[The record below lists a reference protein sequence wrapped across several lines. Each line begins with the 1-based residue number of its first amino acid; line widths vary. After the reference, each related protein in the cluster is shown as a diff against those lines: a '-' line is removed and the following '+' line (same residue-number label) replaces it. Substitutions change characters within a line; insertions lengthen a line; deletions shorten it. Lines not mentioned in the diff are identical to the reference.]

1 MKDERVTS
9 DEQKEVVQDPRKVIH
24 KISADE
30 AFTLAKDVYDIRCL
44 LKSVYANRAQIKR
57 RLNFVGT
64 IGSVV
69 FTLLY
74 VAFMIFSGI
83 TKITSLASQVIIYMI
98 IGVYAALTIAVIVF
112 SLVATRSSTT
122 KNVKKKNNTLKIL
135 RYVTRVVSLIM
146 GITAVV
152 ISAVSGA
159 DDSMSIA
166 LNTIAT
172 IVSIVFVIFSAL
184 PLIFGGFGG
193 LARWLLS
200 PTKIKRRFSFVV
212 LEWYQLLISDN
223 GNIKSVKKVSKEYVE
238 DIGRIVDGNLLPS
251 LGRKYIQTITVSNI
265 YSALELV
272 PEEDKAVTEG
282 VIKNV
287 FSYAE
292 ECGYV
297 NVNPCKDMNL
307 VGSIEV
313 EEKPKKVSLKEKIGK
328 KLGKG
333 IINSIFGDGGN
344 S

>member
-9 DEQKEVVQDPRKVIH
+9 DEQEEVVQNPRKVIH

-83 TKITSLASQVIIYMI
+83 TKITSLASQVIIYTI

>member
-1 MKDERVTS
+1 MKDERMTS
-9 DEQKEVVQDPRKVIH
+9 DEQEEVVQDPRRVIH

-83 TKITSLASQVIIYMI
+83 TKITSLASQVIIYTI

-135 RYVTRVVSLIM
+135 RYVTRVISLIM

>member
-1 MKDERVTS
+1 MKDERMTS
-9 DEQKEVVQDPRKVIH
+9 DEQEEVVQDPRKVIH

-83 TKITSLASQVIIYMI
+83 TKITSLASQVIIYTI

-172 IVSIVFVIFSAL
+172 IVSIVFVVFSAL

>member
-83 TKITSLASQVIIYMI
+83 TKITSLASQVIIYTI

-307 VGSIEV
+307 VVSIEV

>member
-9 DEQKEVVQDPRKVIH
+9 DEQEEVVQDPRRVIH

-83 TKITSLASQVIIYMI
+83 TKITSLASQVIIYTI

>member
-9 DEQKEVVQDPRKVIH
+9 DEQEEVVQDPRKVIH

-83 TKITSLASQVIIYMI
+83 TKITSLASQVIIYTI

>member
-1 MKDERVTS
+1 MKDERYS
-9 DEQKEVVQDPRKVIH
+9 DEGQTETVQDPRKVIH

-44 LKSVYANRAQIKR
+44 VKSVYANRAQIKR

-64 IGSVV
+64 IGSIC

-83 TKITSLASQVIIYMI
+83 TKITSLASQVIIYTI
-98 IGVYAALTIAVIVF
+98 IGVYAALTVAVIVF
-112 SLVATRSSTT
+112 SLLSSRSSTT

-146 GITAVV
+146 GITAII
-152 ISAVSGA
+152 ISAISGT

-166 LNTIAT
+166 LNTVAT

-212 LEWYQLLISDN
+212 LEWYELLVSDN
-223 GNIKSVKKVSKEYVE
+223 GNHKTIKKVSKEYVE

-282 VIKNV
+282 VLKNV
-287 FSYAE
+287 FGYAE

-307 VGSIEV
+307 EGSIEV
-313 EEKPKKVSLKEKIGK
+313 AEKPKKPSLKEKIGK

-333 IINSIFGDGGN
+333 IINSIFGDGGD

>member
-83 TKITSLASQVIIYMI
+83 TKITSLASQVIIYTI

>member
-9 DEQKEVVQDPRKVIH
+9 DEQEEVVQDPRRVIH

-83 TKITSLASQVIIYMI
+83 TKITSLASQVIIYTI

-212 LEWYQLLISDN
+212 LEWYQLLISDY

>member
-1 MKDERVTS
+1 MKDERVTW

>member
-1 MKDERVTS
+1 MKDEKMTT
-9 DEQKEVVQDPRKVIH
+9 DEQSEVTQDPRKVIH

-64 IGSVV
+64 IGSIC

-83 TKITSLASQVIIYMI
+83 TKITSLASQVIIYTI
-98 IGVYAALTIAVIVF
+98 IGIYAALTIAVIVF
-112 SLVATRSSTT
+112 SLVASRSSTT

-135 RYVTRVVSLIM
+135 RYVTRIVSLIM

-166 LNTIAT
+166 LNTVAT
-172 IVSIVFVIFSAL
+172 IVSVVFVIFSAL

-223 GNIKSVKKVSKEYVE
+223 GNHKTIKKVSKEYVE
-238 DIGRIVDGNLLPS
+238 DIGRIVDGNLLPA

-265 YSALELV
+265 YAALELV
-272 PEEDKAVTEG
+272 SEEDKAVTEG
-282 VIKNV
+282 VLKNV

-307 VGSIEV
+307 AGSIEV

-333 IINSIFGDGGN
+333 LINSIFGDGGN

>member
-1 MKDERVTS
+1 MKDERMTS
-9 DEQKEVVQDPRKVIH
+9 DEQEEVVQDPRKVIH

-83 TKITSLASQVIIYMI
+83 TKITSLASQVIIYTI

-212 LEWYQLLISDN
+212 LELYQLLISDN

>member
-9 DEQKEVVQDPRKVIH
+9 DEQEEVVQDPRKVIH

-83 TKITSLASQVIIYMI
+83 TKITSLASQVIIYTI

-172 IVSIVFVIFSAL
+172 IVSIVFVVFSAL

>member
-1 MKDERVTS
+1 MRDERYS
-9 DEQKEVVQDPRKVIH
+9 GEEQTETVQDPRKVIH

-44 LKSVYANRAQIKR
+44 IKSVYANRAQIKR

-64 IGSVV
+64 IGSIC

-83 TKITSLASQVIIYMI
+83 TKITSLASQVIIYTI
-98 IGVYAALTIAVIVF
+98 IGVYAALTVAVIVF
-112 SLVATRSSTT
+112 SIVSSRSSTT

-146 GITAVV
+146 GITAIV
-152 ISAVSGA
+152 ISAISGT

-166 LNTIAT
+166 LNTVAT

-200 PTKIKRRFSFVV
+200 PTKIRRRFSFVV
-212 LEWYQLLISDN
+212 LEWYQLLVSDN
-223 GNIKSVKKVSKEYVE
+223 GNHKTIKKVSKEYVE

-282 VIKNV
+282 VLKNV
-287 FSYAE
+287 FGYAE

-307 VGSIEV
+307 EGSIEV
-313 EEKPKKVSLKEKIGK
+313 AEKPKKPSLKEKIGK

-344 S
+344 N

>member
-9 DEQKEVVQDPRKVIH
+9 DEQKEVVQDPRRVIH

-83 TKITSLASQVIIYMI
+83 TKITSLASQVIIYTI

>member
-83 TKITSLASQVIIYMI
+83 TKITSLASQVIIYTI

-333 IINSIFGDGGN
+333 IINSIFGEGGN

>member
-9 DEQKEVVQDPRKVIH
+9 DEQEEVVQDPRRVIH

-83 TKITSLASQVIIYMI
+83 TKITSLASQVIIYTI

-333 IINSIFGDGGN
+333 IINSIFGEGGN

>member
-1 MKDERVTS
+1 MKDERMTS
-9 DEQKEVVQDPRKVIH
+9 DEQEEVVQDPRKVIH

-83 TKITSLASQVIIYMI
+83 TKITSLASQVIIYTI

-238 DIGRIVDGNLLPS
+238 DIGRIVNGNLLPS

>member
-83 TKITSLASQVIIYMI
+83 TKITSLASQVIIYTI
-98 IGVYAALTIAVIVF
+98 IGVYAALTVAVIVF

>member
-1 MKDERVTS
+1 MRDERYS
-9 DEQKEVVQDPRKVIH
+9 GEEQTETVQDPRKVIH

-44 LKSVYANRAQIKR
+44 IKSVYANRAQIKR

-64 IGSVV
+64 IGSIC

-83 TKITSLASQVIIYMI
+83 TKITSLASQVIIYTI
-98 IGVYAALTIAVIVF
+98 IGVYAALTVAVIVF
-112 SLVATRSSTT
+112 SIVSSRSSTT

-146 GITAVV
+146 GITAIV
-152 ISAVSGA
+152 ISAISGT

-166 LNTIAT
+166 LNTVAT

-200 PTKIKRRFSFVV
+200 PTKIRRRFSFVV
-212 LEWYQLLISDN
+212 LEWFQLLVSDN
-223 GNIKSVKKVSKEYVE
+223 GNHKTIKKVSKEYVE

-282 VIKNV
+282 VLKNV
-287 FSYAE
+287 FGYAE

-307 VGSIEV
+307 EGSIEV
-313 EEKPKKVSLKEKIGK
+313 AEKPKKPSLKEKIGK

-344 S
+344 N

>member
-9 DEQKEVVQDPRKVIH
+9 DEQEEVVQDPRKVIH

-83 TKITSLASQVIIYMI
+83 TKITSLASQVIIYTI
-98 IGVYAALTIAVIVF
+98 IGVYAALTVAVIVF

>member
-1 MKDERVTS
+1 MAESIEIKGLTPDE
-9 DEQKEVVQDPRKVIH
+9 
-24 KISADE
+24 
-30 AFTLAKDVYDIRCL
+30 
-44 LKSVYANRAQIKR
+44 
-57 RLNFVGT
+57 
-64 IGSVV
+64 
-69 FTLLY
+69 
-74 VAFMIFSGI
+74 
-83 TKITSLASQVIIYMI
+83 
-98 IGVYAALTIAVIVF
+98 
-112 SLVATRSSTT
+112 
-122 KNVKKKNNTLKIL
+122 NNTLKIL

>member
-1 MKDERVTS
+1 MKDERMTS
-9 DEQKEVVQDPRKVIH
+9 DEQEEVVQDPRKVIH

-83 TKITSLASQVIIYMI
+83 TKITSLASQVIIYTI

>member
-83 TKITSLASQVIIYMI
+83 TKITSLASQVIIYTI

-238 DIGRIVDGNLLPS
+238 DIGRIVDGNLLSS

>member
-1 MKDERVTS
+1 MKDERMTS
-9 DEQKEVVQDPRKVIH
+9 DEHEEVVQNPRKVIH

-83 TKITSLASQVIIYMI
+83 TKITSLASQVIIYTI

>member
-1 MKDERVTS
+1 MKDEKMTS
-9 DEQKEVVQDPRKVIH
+9 EGREEVVQDTRKVIH

-30 AFTLAKDVYDIRCL
+30 AFTLAKDVDDRRGR

-64 IGSVV
+64 IGSVI

-83 TKITSLASQVIIYMI
+83 TKITSLASQVIIYSI
-98 IGVYAALTIAVIVF
+98 IGVYAALTVAVIVF
-112 SLVATRSSTT
+112 SLVASRSSTT
-122 KNVKKKNNTLKIL
+122 KNVKEKNKTLKIL
-135 RYVTRVVSLIM
+135 RYVTRIVSLIM

-152 ISAVSGA
+152 MSAVSGA

-166 LNTIAT
+166 LNTVAT

-184 PLIFGGFGG
+184 PLVFGGFGG

-223 GNIKSVKKVSKEYVE
+223 GNIKAIKKVSKEYVE
-238 DIGRIVDGNLLPS
+238 DIGRIVDGNLLPA

-333 IINSIFGDGGN
+333 IINSIFGDGN
-344 S
+344 

>member
-1 MKDERVTS
+1 MKDERMTS
-9 DEQKEVVQDPRKVIH
+9 DEQEEVVQDPRKVIH

-83 TKITSLASQVIIYMI
+83 TKITSLASQVIIYTI

-313 EEKPKKVSLKEKIGK
+313 EEKPKKVSLKEKIGQI
-328 KLGKG
+328 GRAHV
-333 IINSIFGDGGN
+333 
-344 S
+344 

>member
-9 DEQKEVVQDPRKVIH
+9 DEQEEVVQDPRKVIH

-83 TKITSLASQVIIYMI
+83 TKITSLASQVIIYTI

-135 RYVTRVVSLIM
+135 RYVTRVISLIM

-313 EEKPKKVSLKEKIGK
+313 EEKPKKVSLREKIGK